1 MKRYIKYGLIII
13 AALAVVAIV
22 FYMIKKPKESV
33 VKNIS
38 ADATYCFTIDKRQF
52 FKETDFLEKTFKD
65 SFIQKLKSKIPPKA
79 IEVYS
84 TVGLNSLGDLA
95 VFGEKNSEVNLAW
108 IGNYEEKL
116 AAIIKRYKWPEKKFK
131 NYNQVKISDNL
142 FINYKWPVVII
153 STSMYNENFDFFN
166 PLAKKINDKDL
177 RNTKTRDCLI
187 YGYFIADRNTIIHY
201 PFIPLD
207 GKAFIGLKK
216 DDKKIEVFFAQQKI
230 KLKGKLGLPQKT
242 PVSLASL
249 SWPIDS
255 QPVSSITQIP
265 TVIMDNINKLIAK
278 PVKHLYAEVLDTIS
292 TYQEIVRYDLDA
304 EFQLTQKIINHYK
317 TYPGLR
323 IEFIKKTPDVAAA
336 ARATNMGLEIF
347 KLNFSE
353 SNHAYV
359 IASED
364 NTPRPSAQNLPD
376 YYLYAN
382 LDALKTDPFWA
393 PFIKTTF
400 KKLELHA
407 EALGKG
413 SVFVLTLE

>member
-1 MKRYIKYGLIII
+1 M
-13 AALAVVAIV
+13 AVVAVV
-22 FYMIKKPKESV
+22 FYMIKKPKETV
-33 VKNIS
+33 IKNIS
-38 ADATYCFTIDKRQF
+38 ADAIYCFTIDKKKLF
-52 FKETDFLEKTFKD
+52 GETDFLEKVLKD
-65 SFIQKLKSKIPPKA
+65 SFIQRFKSKIPPKA
-79 IEVYS
+79 MEVYNAA
-84 TVGLNSLGDLA
+84 GLNSLGDLA
-95 VFGEKNSEVNLAW
+95 VFGEKNNEVNVAW
-108 IGNYEEKL
+108 IGNDKEKFEAL
-116 AAIIKRYKWPEKKFK
+116 VKRYRWPEKNYK
-131 NYNQVKISDNL
+131 NFNQVKVADNL
-142 FINYKWPVVII
+142 YINYKWPVVVL
-153 STSMYNENFDFFN
+153 STTFYNENFDFFN
-166 PLAKKINDKDL
+166 PLVKKINDKDL
-177 RNTKTRDCLI
+177 RNSKTEDCLM
-187 YGYFIADRNTIIHY
+187 YGFFIADRNTIIHY

-216 DDKKIEVFFAQQKI
+216 DDKKTEIFFAQQKI
-230 KLKGKLGLPQKT
+230 KLRGKLGLPEKT

-265 TVIMDNINKLIAK
+265 TVIMDNVNKLIAK
-278 PVKHLYAEVLDTIS
+278 PIKHLYAEVLDTIS

-323 IEFIKKTPDVAAA
+323 IEFIKKSNDEAVATK
-336 ARATNMGLEIF
+336 ATNMGLEIF

-353 SNHAYV
+353 SGNSYV

-393 PFIKTTF
+393 SFIKTTF
-400 KKLELHA
+400 KRLELHA